1 MSEQPSS
8 AANQSTTQS
17 AGDMLRSARERKGLS
32 IEQAAAHLNLRPS
45 LVTDLEN
52 EHYEQ
57 LRIPTYRRGYL
68 RAYARL
74 LEIDPEQVLKAHDE
88 KHGKADEPIK
98 TTTPIKPLKRP
109 SRIGK
114 IAFWIITI
122 IIVLLII
129 GLTTQWW
136 KNRNGNDFNTQGN
149 NTPSAQVP
157 DQSSPASNTSQT
169 SASSSD
175 SNTANAQGSNTSSNL
190 APGNTT
196 ATNNGT
202 AATNATAANSGTQG
216 NGSANTANNT
226 GKNSGSNDLQ
236 MQVGNGV
243 DGANMTTSEA
253 ESESQQNQSNS
264 AQNGASQNSNSQNT
278 DNQSGNGL
286 NNGQSQGQ
294 TADNGA
300 TAASSNGIALQFNRQ
315 SWTRITDAQGHTLLS
330 GLQQAGTQR
339 TITGQAPFHLVIGN
353 ATSVSVTYKGQPVH
367 LGARNVARLT
377 LGK

>member
-74 LEIDPEQVLKAHDE
+74 LEIDPEQVLRAHDE
-88 KHGKADEPIK
+88 KHGKVDEPIK
-98 TTTPIKPLKRP
+98 VSTPIKPLKRP

-122 IIVLLII
+122 IILLLII

-136 KNRNGNDFNTQGN
+136 KNRNGTDFNAQEN
-149 NTPSAQVP
+149 NTPSAQIP
-157 DQSSPASNTSQT
+157 DQPSPTSNSPQSSTTASGGNAT
-169 SASSSD
+169 
-175 SNTANAQGSNTSSNL
+175 NAQGSNTSSNSTSAN
-190 APGNTT
+190 APATT
-196 ATNNGT
+196 TNSTPTTNNG
-202 AATNATAANSGTQG
+202 AQG
-216 NGSANTANNT
+216 NTGSND
-226 GKNSGSNDLQ
+226 GSNDLQ

-253 ESESQQNQSNS
+253 ESETQQNQSNS
-264 AQNGASQNSNSQNT
+264 AQNGTSQNGNNLNTNNQN
-278 DNQSGNGL
+278 GNTQ
-286 NNGQSQGQ
+286 NNTQGQSQN
-294 TADNGA
+294 ADNGA
-300 TAASSNGIALQFNRQ
+300 VATSSNGIALQFNRQ
-315 SWTRITDAQGHTLLS
+315 SWTRITDAHGRTLLS
-330 GLQQAGTQR
+330 GLQQAGSQR

-353 ATSVSVTYKGQPVH
+353 ATGVSVTYNGQPVH

>member
-74 LEIDPEQVLKAHDE
+74 LEIDPEEVLRAHDN

-98 TTTPIKPLKRP
+98 VSTPIKPLKRP

-122 IIVLLII
+122 IILVLII

-136 KNRNGNDFNTQGN
+136 KNRNGNDFNPQGN
-149 NTPSAQVP
+149 TTPNAQIP
-157 DQSSPASNTSQT
+157 DQSSPTTNTPQASTT
-169 SASSSD
+169 ASGG
-175 SNTANAQGSNTSSNL
+175 NAANVQGSNANSGNTS
-190 APGNTT
+190 ANTT
-196 ATNNGT
+196 ASTTN
-202 AATNATAANSGTQG
+202 NATAAN
-216 NGSANTANNT
+216 NGAQSNTASNDR
-226 GKNSGSNDLQ
+226 SNDLQ

-253 ESESQQNQSNS
+253 ESETQQNQSNS
-264 AQNGASQNSNSQNT
+264 AQNGTSQNGNQTNT
-278 DNQSGNGL
+278 DNQNGNAQ
-286 NNGQSQGQ
+286 NNTQGQSQN
-294 TADNGA
+294 AENGA
-300 TAASSNGIALQFNRQ
+300 VATSSSGIALQFNRQ
-315 SWTRITDAQGHTLLS
+315 SWTRITDASGRTLLS
-330 GLQQAGTQR
+330 GLQQAGSQQ

-353 ATSVSVTYKGQPVH
+353 ATGVSVTYKGQPVR